1 MQLRP
6 FIGLGLVSSGKRSI
20 RSGNEY
26 NRFFDLSGLGN
37 DEVHLIDGTVID
49 TVGQMKMIV
58 RKYNGQTKAIAQQLK
73 GSTREQTARNIWNF
87 LYNHVQYTTDNPSR
101 EQLRQP
107 LRTWAD
113 RKRGVDCD
121 CYSIFISSVLTNL
134 GIPHAFRIAGYKG
147 DYQHVYVIVPKSGT
161 DYSSYYTIDP
171 VVDRFNYEV
180 PPAKKKDYSM
190 KVTMLNGIG
199 ACDPAQSG
207 STAQARPIN
216 FVSNDQLEKNNL
228 VSTEQVLKELNIP
241 YATVVDDENNPMV
254 MASTKQG
261 DVQFPTILTTEQAEQ
276 LKATS
281 DQSTSDQPLQASTE
295 IKPTGAGLALGAAVI
310 AGLTWLF
317 SSNTGGLSG
326 PPKKHTR
333 KMPSKRMASLNI

>member
-1 MQLRP
+1 MLP
-6 FIGLGLVSSGKRSI
+6 NGLGMVASGKRSI

-26 NRFFDLSGLGN
+26 NRFFNLSGLDN
-37 DEVHLIDGTVID
+37 NEVHLVDGTVLD
-49 TVGQMKMIV
+49 TVGQMKKMV
-58 RKYNGQTKAIAQQLK
+58 RKYNGQTRAIAQHLK
-73 GSTREQTARNIWNF
+73 GSSREQTARNIWNF

-101 EQLRQP
+101 EQLRTP

-134 GIPHAFRIAGYKG
+134 GVPHAFRIAGYKG
-147 DYQHVYVIVPKSGT
+147 DYQHVYVIVPKTGT

-171 VVDRFNYEV
+171 VVDRFDYEV
-180 PPAKKKDYSM
+180 LPAKKKDYSM

-199 ACDPAQSG
+199 ACDTASAKA
-207 STAQARPIN
+207 AQARPIN
-216 FVSNDQLEKNNL
+216 FVSNDQLEKNDL
-228 VSTEQVLKELNIP
+228 YATDQVLKELNIP
-241 YATVVDDENNPMV
+241 FATVVDDENNPLV

-261 DVQFPTILTTEQAEQ
+261 DVQLPTILSADQVEQ

-295 IKPTGAGLALGAAVI
+295 IKPTGAGLAIGAAVI

-317 SSNTGGLSG
+317 SSNNQGLSG
-326 PPKKHTR
+326 PPKKRTR
-333 KMPSKRMASLNI
+333 KMPSKRMATLNI